1 MSLACDMI
9 IKNGL
14 VFDGSG
20 ELPIIKDI
28 AVANGKIVAQGEDLD
43 VGKAK
48 TTIDAAGQWVMPGL
62 VDVHTHYD
70 LEIEI
75 TPGLPESLRHG
86 TTTVAVSYTH
96 LTLPTK
102 A

>member
-48 TTIDAAGQWVMPGL
+48 TTCL
-62 VDVHTHYD
+62 
-70 LEIEI
+70 L
-75 TPGLPESLRHG
+75 
-86 TTTVAVSYTH
+86 YTS
-96 LTLPTK
+96 PSPRD
-102 A
+102 

>member
-43 VGKAK
+43 VGKA
-48 TTIDAAGQWVMPGL
+48 TGQRLWLCLIVL
-62 VDVHTHYD
+62 
-70 LEIEI
+70 
-75 TPGLPESLRHG
+75 
-86 TTTVAVSYTH
+86 
-96 LTLPTK
+96 
-102 A
+102 